1 MAFFTTVVTRS
12 ISLVAVAHF
21 AIFGLVRPARLAVL
35 VLALEICGIIE
46 TFVSR
51 VASLVAERTTL
62 VSVLRSIPWRV
73 VSRAIL
79 P

>member
-1 MAFFTTVVTRS
+1 MALFITVVTHF
-12 ISLVAVAHF
+12 ISLIAVAHF
-21 AIFGLVRPARLAVL
+21 AIFSLVRPARLAVL
-35 VLALEICGIIE
+35 VLALEVCGIIE

-62 VSVLRSIPWRV
+62 VSVLGSIPWRV
-73 VSRAIL
+73 VPRAML